1 MLEETRPDPDALA
14 AALAAEGRASLR
26 IFLGAAPGVG
36 KTWEMLTAAR
46 QRAAEGVDVVIGV
59 VETHGRAETQAQI
72 GDLPILPPRQIPYRG
87 QILEEFDLAAA
98 LERKP
103 ALILIDELAH
113 TNVPGSTHAK
123 RWEDV
128 AELLEA
134 GIPVWATLNVQHL
147 ESLNDD
153 VARITGVR
161 VTETLPDQ
169 VLELAAE
176 IELIDITPSELRK
189 RLTEGKIYRPET
201 ARRALNAFFR
211 EGNLTALR
219 EIALRRVAQ
228 HVDADVRD
236 YMRLNAIKG
245 PWPAG
250 ERILALIG
258 ADASAEAVVR
268 RAKQLADALR
278 APWIA
283 LHVERPKDGMGGLL
297 KSQVPKVLAARL
309 GAEVETQAG
318 RDIVAIA
325 LDIAGQRNVTQ
336 IVVGCPKP
344 RRFRHL
350 GRRFWAKP
358 SLAEQ
363 LLRQGTDYNLHIVP
377 ATIQPLRRKSRWTLP
392 KAPLPWAAAIGL
404 QAIVVILGELLS
416 GWIDHEAL
424 GMVFLAAVMAAAAL
438 YGLTIGLFAAGL
450 GFVCW
455 NFFFIPPLYEL
466 TVTDPRDFIALIV
479 FGIVAASAGLLA
491 GRVRAEALAAQG
503 RIEGLRRIGLFS
515 RRLGEPATEDELMVE
530 IVQQAAALAP
540 AAAVLTDTPGG
551 LVTRALRPETSEPL
565 DEGSMAA
572 ARWAFGK
579 QEEAGSGTTTL
590 PSAAWRFLP
599 IRTSRGVVGVLGV
612 RPPADGSMSGPSFQA
627 VAALADQAAV
637 ALERVRL
644 AGEAARGAALS
655 ETQALRT
662 ALLNSLSHDLRTPL
676 TGIRGAAETLRGSWE
691 KLPEATRQ
699 DLLASIEEDVGRM
712 TRFLANI
719 MDLTRLE
726 GGEIAARL
734 TDVEVGPLIDAVVA
748 RVPEALHLAVSVPE
762 GTAVRADPSLLE
774 QALTNI
780 LENAVKYSPVG
791 AGITLSVTR
800 ERGMVNMALADE
812 GIGIPPED
820 LSHVFDSFYRARRGD
835 RVAPGTGL
843 GLAIARGFVQAMGG
857 TISAKSPRL
866 DLARDGLP
874 GTIVTISLPAASLP
888 AADLPTASLP
898 ATSHAASEGRPA

>member
-1 MLEETRPDPDALA
+1 MQDDRRPDPDALA
-14 AALAAEGRASLR
+14 AALAVAHRAPLR

-36 KTWEMLTAAR
+36 KTWEMLNAGR

-72 GDLPILPPRQIPYRG
+72 GALPILPARRLAYRG
-87 QILEEFDLAAA
+87 QTLEEFDLAAA
-98 LERKP
+98 LARRP
-103 ALILIDELAH
+103 QLLLVDELAH

-189 RLTEGKIYRPET
+189 RLTEGKVYRPET
-201 ARRALNAFFR
+201 ARRALDAFFR

-236 YMRLNAIKG
+236 YMRANAIKG

-250 ERILALIG
+250 DRVLALIG
-258 ADASAEAVVR
+258 ADNAAEGVVR
-268 RAKQLADALR
+268 HAKQLADALR

-283 LHVERPKDGMGGLL
+283 LHVERPKDSVSGLL
-297 KSQVPKVLAARL
+297 KAQTPAALAGRL

-318 RDIVAIA
+318 RDVVTIA
-325 LDIAGQRNVTQ
+325 LDLAAARNVTQ
-336 IVVGCPKP
+336 IVVGRPRP
-344 RRFRHL
+344 RRFRWKL
-350 GRRFWAKP
+350 PVA
-358 SLAEQ
+358 AQ
-363 LLRQGTDYNLHIVP
+363 LLRQGADFHLHVVP
-377 ATIQPLRRKSRWTLP
+377 STVQRSPRRFRPHVPT
-392 KAPLPWAAAIGL
+392 APLPWAMAIGMI
-404 QAIVVILGELLS
+404 AAVVAAGELCRP
-416 GWIDHEAL
+416 WVDHEAL
-424 GMVFLAAVMAAAAL
+424 GMVFLAAVMAVAALQGLTVGLVAAA
-438 YGLTIGLFAAGL
+438 L

-455 NFFFIPPLYEL
+455 NFFFIPPLYQL
-466 TVTDPRDFIALIV
+466 TIDNPRDVIALIV
-479 FGIVAASAGLLA
+479 FAIVAASSGVLA
-491 GRVRAEALAAQG
+491 GRVRAEAVAAQG

-515 RRLGEPATEDELMVE
+515 RRLGEPTTEEELMIE
-530 IVQQAAALAP
+530 IAQQAAALVP
-540 AAAVLTDTPGG
+540 AAAVLTEGPSG
-551 LVTRALRPETSEPL
+551 LVTRAIRPETSGRL
-565 DEGSMAA
+565 DEGSLAA
-572 ARWAFGK
+572 ARWALSR
-579 QEEAGSGTTTL
+579 QEEAGAGTPTL
-590 PSAAWRFLP
+590 PSAAWRLLP
-599 IRTSRGVVGVLGV
+599 IRTARGVAGVLGI
-612 RPPADGSMSGPSFQA
+612 RPPEDGGLSGPTLQA

-637 ALERVRL
+637 ALERVHL
-644 AGEAARGAALS
+644 SGEAARGAALS

-676 TGIRGAAETLRGSWE
+676 TAIRGAAETLRAAWAQ
-691 KLPEATRQ
+691 LPDETRA

-712 TRFLANI
+712 TRFLGNI

-726 GGEIAARL
+726 GGDIAPRL
-734 TDVEVGPLIDAVVA
+734 MPVPLGPLVEAVVA
-748 RVPEALHLAVSVPE
+748 RVPEALHLAVSLPE
-762 GTAVRADPSLLE
+762 GGVTVKADAGLLE

-780 LENAVKYSPVG
+780 VENAVKYSPVG
-791 AGITLSVTR
+791 TGIVLRAAVGDGMARISV
-800 ERGMVNMALADE
+800 ADE

-820 LSHVFDSFYRARRGD
+820 LPNIFDSFYRARRGD
-835 RVAPGTGL
+835 RVVPGTGL

-857 TISAKSPRL
+857 TITAKSPRD

-874 GTIVTISLPAASLP
+874 GTIITITLPAAGPLV
-888 AADLPTASLP
+888 AA
-898 ATSHAASEGRPA
+898 

>member
-1 MLEETRPDPDALA
+1 MPKTGYHGRQMLEDTRPDPDALA

-36 KTWEMLTAAR
+36 KTWEMLTAGR

-59 VETHGRAETQAQI
+59 VETHGRAETAAQI
-72 GDLPILPPRQIPYRG
+72 GDLPILPPRHIPYRG
-87 QILEEFDLAAA
+87 QTLEEFDLAGA

-103 ALILIDELAH
+103 DLILIDELAH

-228 HVDADVRD
+228 HVDADVQD

-245 PWPAG
+245 PWPAT
-250 ERILALIG
+250 ERVLALIG

-283 LHVERPKDGMGGLL
+283 LHVERPKDNLGGLL
-297 KSQVPKVLAARL
+297 RSQAPKALAARL
-309 GAEVETQAG
+309 GAEVETKAG
-318 RDIVAIA
+318 RDVVAIA
-325 LDIAGQRNVTQ
+325 LDLATQRNVTQ
-336 IVVGCPKP
+336 IVVGRPRP
-344 RRFRHL
+344 RRLQHL
-350 GRRFWAKP
+350 ARRLWARP
-358 SLAEQ
+358 SVAEQ
-363 LLRQGTDYNLHIVP
+363 LLRQSSDFNLHIVP
-377 ATIQPLRRKSRWTLP
+377 SAIQRSPRKFRPSLP
-392 KAPLPWAAAIGL
+392 KAPLPWLAGIGMI
-404 QAIVVILGELLS
+404 AGVVGVGELL
-416 GWIDHEAL
+416 GRWVDHEAL
-424 GMVFLAAVMAAAAL
+424 GMVFLAAVMAVAAQ
-438 YGLTIGLFAAGL
+438 YGLAVGVFAAVL

-455 NFFFIPPLYEL
+455 NFFFIPPLYQL
-466 TVTDPRDFIALIV
+466 TIGDPRDVIALAV
-479 FGIVAASAGLLA
+479 FGIVAVSSGVLA

-515 RRLGEPATEDELMVE
+515 RRLGEPATEDELMIE
-530 IVQQAAALAP
+530 IAQQAAALTP
-540 AAAVLTDTPGG
+540 AAAVLTDTPAG
-551 LVTRALRPETSEPL
+551 LVIRAVRPDGGDPL
-565 DEGSMAA
+565 DEGSLAA
-572 ARWAFGK
+572 ARWALSK
-579 QEEAGSGTTTL
+579 QEEAGAGTATL
-590 PSAAWRFLP
+590 PSAGWRFMP

-612 RPPADGSMSGPSFQA
+612 KPPAEGPFASPTLQA
-627 VAALADQAAV
+627 VAALADQAAL

-676 TGIRGAAETLRGSWE
+676 TGIRGAADTLRATWD
-691 KLPEATRQ
+691 KLPEAIRQ
-699 DLLASIEEDVGRM
+699 DLLASIVEDVGRM
-712 TRFLANI
+712 TRFLGNI

-726 GGEIAARL
+726 GGEIAPRL
-734 TDVEVGPLIDAVVA
+734 TNVVLGPLIDGVIA
-748 RVPEALHLAVSVPE
+748 RVPDALHMAVSLPE
-762 GTAVRADPSLLE
+762 ESIAVHADPSLLE
-774 QALTNI
+774 PALTNI
-780 LENAVKYSPVG
+780 VENAVKYSPVG
-791 AGITLSVTR
+791 GGITLSVTQAG
-800 ERGMVNMALADE
+800 GMVHMALADE

-820 LSHVFDSFYRARRGD
+820 LAHVFDSFYRARRGD

-874 GTIVTISLPAASLP
+874 GTIITISLPPAVGP
-888 AADLPTASLP
+888 AA
-898 ATSHAASEGRPA
+898 

>member
-1 MLEETRPDPDALA
+1 MPEYDRPDPDALA
-14 AALAAEGRASLR
+14 AALATKERASLR

-36 KTWEMLTAAR
+36 KTWEMLNAGR
-46 QRAAEGVDVVIGV
+46 QRAREGVDVVIGV
-59 VETHGRAETQAQI
+59 VETHGRAETEAQI
-72 GDLPILPPRQIPYRG
+72 GDLAILPPKQLPYRG
-87 QILEEFDLAAA
+87 QTLTEFDLEGAIA
-98 LERKP
+98 RRP
-103 ALILIDELAH
+103 GLILIDELAH
-113 TNVPGSTHAK
+113 TNAPGSTHAK

-128 AELLEA
+128 AELVEA

-169 VLELAAE
+169 VLELATE

-228 HVDADVRD
+228 HVDADVRG
-236 YMRLNAIKG
+236 YMQLNAIKG

-283 LHVERPKDGMGGLL
+283 LHIERPKDGLAGLM
-297 KSQVPKVLAARL
+297 KSQGPKALAARL

-318 RDIVAIA
+318 RDVAAIA
-325 LDIAGQRNVTQ
+325 LEIASQRNVTQ
-336 IVVGCPKP
+336 IVIGMPRP

-350 GRRFWAKP
+350 ARRLWARP

-363 LLRQGTDYNLHIVP
+363 LLRQSNDFNLLIVP
-377 ATIQPLRRKSRWTLP
+377 SAAERSPRKLWPGLP
-392 KAPLPWAAAIGL
+392 RAPLPWIAGLGVIVLVIG
-404 QAIVVILGELLS
+404 IGELL
-416 GWIDHEAL
+416 GNWLDHEAL
-424 GMVFLAAVMAAAAL
+424 GMVFLAAVMATAAL
-438 YGLTIGLFAAGL
+438 YGLAIGLFAAVL
-450 GFVCW
+450 GFLGW
-455 NFFFIPPLYEL
+455 NFFFLPPVYQLSI
-466 TVTDPRDFIALIV
+466 TDPRDIVALVV
-479 FGIVAASAGLLA
+479 FGIVASSTGLLA

-515 RRLGEPATEDELMVE
+515 RRLGEPATEDELMAE
-530 IVQQAAALAP
+530 IAQQAAALAP
-540 AAAVLTDTPGG
+540 EAAVLTDTPAG
-551 LVTRALRPETSEPL
+551 LTVRAQRPEGSAPL
-565 DEGSMAA
+565 DESSIAA
-572 ARWAFGK
+572 ARWTYAR
-579 QEEAGSGTTTL
+579 QEEAGAGTATL
-590 PSAAWRFLP
+590 PSAPWRFLP
-599 IRTSRGVVGVLGV
+599 IRTSRGVVGVLGF
-612 RPPADGSMSGPSFQA
+612 RPPAAGLLSTPSLQA
-627 VAALADQAAV
+627 VSALADQAAV

-644 AGEAARGAALS
+644 AAEAARGEALS

-676 TGIRGAAETLRGSWE
+676 TGIRGSAETLRANWE
-691 KLPEATRQ
+691 RLPEPTRQ

-726 GGEIAARL
+726 GGEIAPRL
-734 TDVEVGPLIDAVVA
+734 VTVELAPLVETVLA
-748 RVPEALHLAVSVPE
+748 RVPGALHVAVSIPE
-762 GTAVRADPSLLE
+762 RLAVRADVALLE

-780 LENAVKYSPVG
+780 VENAVKYSPVG
-791 AGITLSVTR
+791 AGIRVSAESKADRVILTV
-800 ERGMVNMALADE
+800 ADE

-820 LSHVFDSFYRARRGD
+820 LAQIFDSFYRARHGD

-843 GLAIARGFVQAMGG
+843 GLAIARGFVGAMGG
-857 TISAKSPRL
+857 TISALSPRP
-866 DLARDGLP
+866 DLPWDGLP
-874 GTIVTISLPAASLP
+874 GTTITITLPQAWLSASDI
-888 AADLPTASLP
+888 A
-898 ATSHAASEGRPA
+898 E

>member
-36 KTWEMLTAAR
+36 KTWEMLAAAR

-59 VETHGRAETQAQI
+59 VETHGRAETAAQI
-72 GDLPILPPRQIPYRG
+72 GDLPILPPRRIPYRG
-87 QILEEFDLAAA
+87 QTLEEFDLAGA

-103 ALILIDELAH
+103 QLILIDELAH

-189 RLTEGKIYRPET
+189 RLIEGKIYRPET
-201 ARRALNAFFR
+201 ARRALGAFFR

-219 EIALRRVAQ
+219 EIALRRMAQ
-228 HVDADVRD
+228 HVDADVQD

-250 ERILALIG
+250 ERLLALIG

-268 RAKQLADALR
+268 RAKQLADALH

-297 KSQVPKVLAARL
+297 RSQAPKTLAARL
-309 GAEVETQAG
+309 GAEVETRAG
-318 RDIVAIA
+318 RDVVAIA
-325 LDIAGQRNVTQ
+325 LEVAAQRNVTQ
-336 IVVGCPKP
+336 IVLGRP
-344 RRFRHL
+344 RPRALRQL
-350 GRRFWAKP
+350 GRRIWPKA

-363 LLRQGTDYNLHIVP
+363 LLRQGADFNLHVVP
-377 ATIQPLRRKSRWTLP
+377 SSTQRSPRRSRALFP
-392 KAPLPWAAAIGL
+392 PAPLPWLAAIGMI
-404 QAIVVILGELLS
+404 AAVVVVGEGLR
-416 GWIDHEAL
+416 GWVDHEAL
-424 GMVFLAAVMAAAAL
+424 GMVFLAAVMAVAVL
-438 YGLTIGLFAAGL
+438 HGLTVGLFAAAL
-450 GFVCW
+450 GFFCW
-455 NFFFIPPLYEL
+455 NFFFIPPLYQF
-466 TVTDPRDFIALIV
+466 TIADPRDVIALVV
-479 FGIVAASAGLLA
+479 FGIVAASSGVLA

-515 RRLGEPATEDELMVE
+515 RRLGEPATEDELMAE
-530 IVQQAAALAP
+530 IAQQAAALAP
-540 AAAVLTDTPGG
+540 AAAVLTDAPAG
-551 LVTRALRPETSEPL
+551 LLLRALRPEGTEAL
-565 DEGSMAA
+565 DEGSLAA
-572 ARWAFGK
+572 ARWALTR
-579 QEEAGSGTTTL
+579 QEEAGASTATL

-612 RPPADGSMSGPSFQA
+612 RPPADGPFPAPTLQA

-644 AGEAARGAALS
+644 AGEAARGVALS

-676 TGIRGAAETLRGSWE
+676 TGIRGAAETLRGTWDR
-691 KLPEATRQ
+691 LPERTRK

-712 TRFLANI
+712 TRFLGNI

-726 GGEIAARL
+726 GG
-734 TDVEVGPLIDAVVA
+734 DVAPRITTVPLGPLIDAVIA
-748 RVPEALHLAVSVPE
+748 RVPEALHMGVSLPE
-762 GTAVRADPSLLE
+762 GAAVRADRGLLE

-780 LENAVKYSPVG
+780 VENAVKYSPAG
-791 AGITLSVTR
+791 AGITLVVTLQH
-800 ERGMVNMALADE
+800 GVAHMALADE
-812 GIGIPPED
+812 GVGIATED
-820 LSHVFDSFYRARRGD
+820 LPHVFDSFYRAKRGD

-843 GLAIARGFVQAMGG
+843 GLAIARGFVRAMGG

-874 GTIVTISLPAASLP
+874 GTIITISLPAAGP
-888 AADLPTASLP
+888 ETTA
-898 ATSHAASEGRPA
+898 

>member
-1 MLEETRPDPDALA
+1 MPEYDRPDPDALA
-14 AALAAEGRASLR
+14 AALATKERASLR

-36 KTWEMLTAAR
+36 KTWEMLNAGR
-46 QRAAEGVDVVIGV
+46 QRAREGVDVVIGV
-59 VETHGRAETQAQI
+59 VETHGRAETEAQI
-72 GDLPILPPRQIPYRG
+72 GDLAILPPKQLPYRG
-87 QILEEFDLAAA
+87 QTLAEFDLEGAIA
-98 LERKP
+98 RRP
-103 ALILIDELAH
+103 GLILIDELAH
-113 TNVPGSTHAK
+113 TNAPGSTHAK

-128 AELLEA
+128 AELVEA

-169 VLELAAE
+169 VLELATE

-228 HVDADVRD
+228 HVDADVRG
-236 YMRLNAIKG
+236 YMQLNAIKG

-283 LHVERPKDGMGGLL
+283 LHIERPKDGLAGLM
-297 KSQVPKVLAARL
+297 KSQGPKALAARL

-318 RDIVAIA
+318 RDVAAIA
-325 LDIAGQRNVTQ
+325 LEIASQRNVTQ
-336 IVVGCPKP
+336 IVIGMPRP

-350 GRRFWAKP
+350 ARRLWARP

-363 LLRQGTDYNLHIVP
+363 LLRQSNDFNLLIVP
-377 ATIQPLRRKSRWTLP
+377 SAAERSPRKLWPGLP
-392 KAPLPWAAAIGL
+392 RAPLPWIAGLGVIVLVIG
-404 QAIVVILGELLS
+404 IGELL
-416 GWIDHEAL
+416 GNWLDHEAL
-424 GMVFLAAVMAAAAL
+424 GMVFLAAVMATAAH
-438 YGLTIGLFAAGL
+438 YGLAIGLFAAVL
-450 GFVCW
+450 GFLGW
-455 NFFFIPPLYEL
+455 NFFFLPPVYQLSI
-466 TVTDPRDFIALIV
+466 TDPRDIVALVV
-479 FGIVAASAGLLA
+479 FGIVASSTGLLA

-515 RRLGEPATEDELMVE
+515 RRLGEPATEDELMAE
-530 IVQQAAALAP
+530 IAQQAAALAP
-540 AAAVLTDTPGG
+540 EAAVLTDTPAG
-551 LVTRALRPETSEPL
+551 LTVRAQRPEGSAPL
-565 DEGSMAA
+565 DESSIAA
-572 ARWAFGK
+572 ARWTYAR
-579 QEEAGSGTTTL
+579 QEEAGAGTATL
-590 PSAAWRFLP
+590 PSAPWRFLP
-599 IRTSRGVVGVLGV
+599 IRTSRGVVGVLGF
-612 RPPADGSMSGPSFQA
+612 RPPAAGLLSTPSLQA
-627 VAALADQAAV
+627 VSALADQAAV

-644 AGEAARGAALS
+644 AAEAARGEALS

-676 TGIRGAAETLRGSWE
+676 TGIRGSAETLRANWE
-691 KLPEATRQ
+691 RLPEPTRQ

-726 GGEIAARL
+726 GGEIAPRL
-734 TDVEVGPLIDAVVA
+734 VTVELAPLVETVLA
-748 RVPEALHLAVSVPE
+748 RVPGALHVAVSIPE
-762 GTAVRADPSLLE
+762 RLAVRADVALLE

-780 LENAVKYSPVG
+780 VENAVKYSPVG
-791 AGITLSVTR
+791 AGIRVSAESKADRVILTV
-800 ERGMVNMALADE
+800 ADE

-820 LSHVFDSFYRARRGD
+820 LAQIFDSFYRARHGD

-843 GLAIARGFVQAMGG
+843 GLAIARGFVGAMGG
-857 TISAKSPRL
+857 TISALSPRP
-866 DLARDGLP
+866 DLPWDGLP
-874 GTIVTISLPAASLP
+874 GTTITVTLPQAWLSASDI
-888 AADLPTASLP
+888 A
-898 ATSHAASEGRPA
+898 E

>member
-14 AALAAEGRASLR
+14 AALATEGRASLR

-36 KTWEMLTAAR
+36 KTWEMLTAGR

-59 VETHGRAETQAQI
+59 VETHGRAETEAQI
-72 GDLPILPPRQIPYRG
+72 GELPILPSRRIPYRG

-103 ALILIDELAH
+103 ELILIDELAH
-113 TNVPGSTHAK
+113 TNVTGSTHAK

-228 HVDADVRD
+228 HVDADVQD

-245 PWPAG
+245 PWPTS
-250 ERILALIG
+250 ERVLALLG

-268 RAKQLADALR
+268 RAKQLADAMR

-283 LHVERPKDGMGGLL
+283 LHVERPKDNMGGLL
-297 KSQVPKVLAARL
+297 RSQAPKALAARL
-309 GAEVETQAG
+309 GAEVETKAG
-318 RDIVAIA
+318 RDVVAIA
-325 LDIAGQRNVTQ
+325 LELAAKRNVTQ
-336 IVVGCPKP
+336 IVVGRP
-344 RRFRHL
+344 RPQRFRHL
-350 GRRFWAKP
+350 GRRIWSKS

-363 LLRQGTDYNLHIVP
+363 LLRQGPDFNLHIVP
-377 ATIQPLRRKSRWTLP
+377 SSIQPAPRKFRLSLP
-392 KAPLPWAAAIGL
+392 RTPLPWLTAIGII
-404 QAIVVILGELLS
+404 AAVVGVGELLR
-416 GWIDHEAL
+416 GWVDHEAL
-424 GMVFLAAVMAAAAL
+424 GMVFLAAVMAVAAL
-438 YGLTIGLFAAGL
+438 QGLVSGLFAAVL

-455 NFFFIPPLYEL
+455 NYFFLPPLYRL
-466 TVTDPRDFIALIV
+466 TIADPRDLIALVV
-479 FGIVAASAGLLA
+479 FGIVAVSSGGLA

-515 RRLGEPATEDELMVE
+515 RRLGEPATEEELMAE
-530 IVQQAAALAP
+530 IAQQAAALAP
-540 AAAVLTDTPGG
+540 MAAVLTDTPSG
-551 LVTRALRPETSEPL
+551 LVTRALRPEGIAPL
-565 DEGSMAA
+565 DEGSLAA
-572 ARWAFGK
+572 ARWSLSR
-579 QEEAGSGTTTL
+579 QEEAGAGTATL
-590 PSAAWRFLP
+590 PSAAWRFMP

-612 RPPADGSMSGPSFQA
+612 RPPTEGPFSGPTLQA
-627 VAALADQAAV
+627 VSALADQAAV

-676 TGIRGAAETLRGSWE
+676 TGIRGAAETLRGNWE

-712 TRFLANI
+712 TRFLGNI

-726 GGEIAARL
+726 GGEIAPRL
-734 TDVEVGPLIDAVVA
+734 ATVELAPLIDAVIA
-748 RVPEALHLAVSVPE
+748 RVPEALHMAVSLPE
-762 GTAVRADPSLLE
+762 GIAVRADPSLLE

-780 LENAVKYSPVG
+780 VENAVKYSPVG
-791 AGITLSVTR
+791 AGIALRVTT
-800 ERGMVNMALADE
+800 ERNMVAMALADE

-820 LSHVFDSFYRARRGD
+820 LGHVFDSFYRAKRGD

-843 GLAIARGFVQAMGG
+843 GLAIARGFVHAMSG
-857 TISAKSPRL
+857 TIAAKSPRL

-874 GTIVTISLPAASLP
+874 GTIITISLPAASLP
-888 AADLPTASLP
+888 AASVP
-898 ATSHAASEGRPA
+898 APEGPAA

>member
-14 AALAAEGRASLR
+14 AALATEGRASLR

-36 KTWEMLTAAR
+36 KTWEMLNAGR

-59 VETHGRAETQAQI
+59 VETHGRAETAAQI
-72 GDLPILPPRQIPYRG
+72 DSLPILPMRRVPYRG
-87 QILEEFDLAAA
+87 QTLEEFDLAAA
-98 LERKP
+98 LERRP
-103 ALILIDELAH
+103 DLILIDELAH

-228 HVDADVRD
+228 HVDADVQD

-245 PWPAG
+245 PWPAS

-283 LHVERPKDGMGGLL
+283 LHVERPKDNLGGLL
-297 KSQVPKVLAARL
+297 RSQAPKALAARL
-309 GAEVETQAG
+309 GAEVETKAG
-318 RDIVAIA
+318 RDVVAIA
-325 LDIAGQRNVTQ
+325 LELAASRNVTQ
-336 IVVGCPKP
+336 IVVGRPRP
-344 RRFRHL
+344 RRLQHL
-350 GRRFWAKP
+350 ARRLWARA

-363 LLRQGTDYNLHIVP
+363 LLRQAADFNLHIVP
-377 ATIQPLRRKSRWTLP
+377 SSIQRSPRTFRISLP
-392 KAPLPWAAAIGL
+392 RAPVPWLTGVGMIAA
-404 QAIVVILGELLS
+404 VVVVGELLRN
-416 GWIDHEAL
+416 WVDHEAL
-424 GMVFLAAVMAAAAL
+424 GMVFLAAVMAVAAL
-438 YGLTIGLFAAGL
+438 QGLTIGLFAAVL
-450 GFVCW
+450 GFICW
-455 NFFFIPPLYEL
+455 NYFFIPPLYRL
-466 TVTDPRDFIALIV
+466 TIAAPRDVIALVV
-479 FGIVAASAGLLA
+479 FGIVAISSGLLA

-515 RRLGEPATEDELMVE
+515 RRLGEPATEEELMAE
-530 IVQQAAALAP
+530 IAQQAAALAP
-540 AAAVLTDTPGG
+540 AAAVLTDTPAG
-551 LVTRALRPETSEPL
+551 LITRALRPDGTEAAL
-565 DEGSMAA
+565 DEGSLAA
-572 ARWAFGK
+572 ARWALSR
-579 QEEAGSGTTTL
+579 QEEAGAGTATL
-590 PSAAWRFLP
+590 PSAHWRFMP

-612 RPPADGSMSGPSFQA
+612 RPPATGPFSGPTLQA
-627 VAALADQAAV
+627 VSALADQAAV

-644 AGEAARGAALS
+644 AGEAARGQALS

-676 TGIRGAAETLRGSWE
+676 TGIRGAAETLRGNWA

-712 TRFLANI
+712 TRFLGNI

-726 GGEIAARL
+726 GGEIAPRL
-734 TDVEVGPLIDAVVA
+734 AVVELAPLIDAVIA
-748 RVPEALHLAVSVPE
+748 RVPDALHMAVSLPE
-762 GTAVRADPSLLE
+762 GIAVRADPSLLE

-780 LENAVKYSPVG
+780 VENALKYSPVG
-791 AGITLSVTR
+791 AGITMTVTA
-800 ERGMVNMALADE
+800 ERGMVTMALADE

-820 LSHVFDSFYRARRGD
+820 LGHVFDSFYRAKRGD

-857 TISAKSPRL
+857 TIVAKSPRL

-874 GTIVTISLPAASLP
+874 GTIITISLP
-888 AADLPTASLP
+888 AADLPFAGGP
-898 ATSHAASEGRPA
+898 AA

>member
-1 MLEETRPDPDALA
+1 MREENRPDPDALA
-14 AALAAEGRASLR
+14 AALATRERAALR

-36 KTWEMLTAAR
+36 KTWEMLNAAR
-46 QRAAEGVDVVIGV
+46 QRAREGIDVLIGV
-59 VETHGRAETQAQI
+59 VETHGRADTAAQI
-72 GDLPILPPRQIPYRG
+72 GDLPILPPKQLPYRG
-87 QILEEFDLAAA
+87 QTLEEFDLEGAIA
-98 LERKP
+98 RRP
-103 ALILIDELAH
+103 GLILIDELAH
-113 TNVPGSTHAK
+113 TNAPGSQHAK

-189 RLTEGKIYRPET
+189 RLSEGKIYRPET

-228 HVDADVRD
+228 HVDADVRG
-236 YMRLNAIKG
+236 YMQLNAIKG
-245 PWPAG
+245 PWPAS

-283 LHVERPKDGMGGLL
+283 LHVERPKDGMAGLL
-297 KSQVPKVLAARL
+297 KSQGPKALAARL

-318 RDIVAIA
+318 RDVAAIA
-325 LDIAGQRNVTQ
+325 LDVASRRNVTQ
-336 IVVGCPKP
+336 IVIGTPRP

-350 GRRFWAKP
+350 GRRLWAKP

-363 LLRQGTDYNLHIVP
+363 LLRQGSEFNLLVVP
-377 ATIQPLRRKSRWTLP
+377 STAERSPRRPWPRLP
-392 KAPLPWAAAIGL
+392 RAPLPWAAAVGVIALVIG
-404 QAIVVILGELLS
+404 IGELCQPWL
-416 GWIDHEAL
+416 DHEAL
-424 GMVFLAAVMAAAAL
+424 GMVFLAAVMAVAAL
-438 YGLTIGLFAAGL
+438 YGLAIGLFTAAL
-450 GFVCW
+450 GFVGW
-455 NFFFIPPLYEL
+455 NFFFLPPLYEL
-466 TVTDPRDFIALIV
+466 TISDPRDVVALIV
-479 FGIVAASAGLLA
+479 FGIVAASSGLLA
-491 GRVRAEALAAQG
+491 GRVRAEAIAAQG

-530 IVQQAAALAP
+530 IAQQAAALAP
-540 AAAVLTDTPGG
+540 EAAVLTDTPAG
-551 LVTRALRPETSEPL
+551 LVVRAQRPEGSAAL
-565 DEGSMAA
+565 DESSLAA
-572 ARWAFGK
+572 ARWAYAK
-579 QEEAGSGTTTL
+579 QEEAGTGTATL
-590 PSAAWRFLP
+590 PSAPWRFLP
-599 IRTSRGVVGVLGV
+599 IRTSRGVVGVLGF
-612 RPPADGSMSGPSFQA
+612 RPPPAGALSTPSLQA
-627 VAALADQAAV
+627 VGALADQAAV

-644 AGEAARGAALS
+644 AAEAARGEALS

-676 TGIRGAAETLRGSWE
+676 TGIRGAAETLRASWQ
-691 KLPEATRQ
+691 KLSEPTRQ

-726 GGEIAARL
+726 GGDIAPRL
-734 TDVEVGPLIDAVVA
+734 TAVELAPLIDAVCS
-748 RVPEALHLAVSVPE
+748 RVSGALHVAVSVPE
-762 GTAVRADPSLLE
+762 GLACRADAALLE

-791 AGITLSVTR
+791 AGIRLSAQAEQGQVTIT
-800 ERGMVNMALADE
+800 LADE

-820 LSHVFDSFYRARRGD
+820 LGQVFDSFYRAKHGD

-857 TISAKSPRL
+857 TISALSPRP
-866 DLARDGLP
+866 DLPRDGLP
-874 GTIVTISLPAASLP
+874 GTAITIRLPAAP
-888 AADLPTASLP
+888 GAQA
-898 ATSHAASEGRPA
+898 

>member
-1 MLEETRPDPDALA
+1 MREDNRPDPDALA
-14 AALAAEGRASLR
+14 AALTTEGRASLR

-36 KTWEMLTAAR
+36 KTWEMLAAGR
-46 QRAAEGVDVVIGV
+46 QRAREGVDVLIGV
-59 VETHGRAETQAQI
+59 VETHGRAETEAQI
-72 GDLPILPPRQIPYRG
+72 GDLPILPPKLMPYRD
-87 QILEEFDLAAA
+87 QALAEFDLEGAIA
-98 LERKP
+98 RRP

-113 TNVPGSTHAK
+113 TNAPGSRHAK

-169 VLELAAE
+169 VLELAGE
-176 IELIDITPSELRK
+176 IELIDITPAELRK
-189 RLTEGKIYRPET
+189 RLTEGRIYRPET

-228 HVDADVRD
+228 HVDADVRG

-245 PWPAG
+245 PWPAS

-268 RAKQLADALR
+268 RAKQLADALH

-283 LHVERPKDGMGGLL
+283 LHVERPKDGLSGLL
-297 KSQVPKVLAARL
+297 KSQGPKALAATL

-318 RDIVAIA
+318 RDVVSIA
-325 LDIAGQRNVTQ
+325 LEIAARRNVTQ
-336 IVVGCPKP
+336 IVIGAARP

-350 GRRFWAKP
+350 ARRFWARAT
-358 SLAEQ
+358 LAEQ
-363 LLRQGTDYNLHIVP
+363 LLRQGSDVNLLVVP
-377 ATIQPLRRKSRWTLP
+377 STAERSPRRFWPRLP
-392 KAPLPWAAAIGL
+392 RAPLPWIAGIGVIAL
-404 QAIVVILGELLS
+404 VVGIGELSQPWLN
-416 GWIDHEAL
+416 HEAL
-424 GMVFLAAVMAAAAL
+424 GMVFLAAVMAVAAF
-438 YGLTIGLFAAGL
+438 YGLAIGLFAAAL
-450 GFVCW
+450 GFLSW
-455 NFFFIPPLYEL
+455 NFFFLPPLYQL
-466 TVTDPRDFIALIV
+466 TINDPRDVVALVV
-479 FGIVAASAGLLA
+479 FGIVASSTGLLA

-530 IVQQAAALAP
+530 IAQQAAALAP
-540 AAAVLTDTPGG
+540 EAAVLTDTPAG
-551 LVTRALRPETSEPL
+551 LTVRALRPEGSPAL
-565 DEGSMAA
+565 DESSLAA
-572 ARWAFGK
+572 ARWTLAR
-579 QEEAGSGTTTL
+579 QEEAGSGTATL
-590 PSAAWRFLP
+590 PSAPWRFLP
-599 IRTSRGVVGVLGV
+599 IRTSRGTVGVLGF
-612 RPPADGSMSGPSFQA
+612 RPPAAGLLSTPSLQA
-627 VAALADQAAV
+627 VLALADQAAV

-644 AGEAARGAALS
+644 AAEAARGEALS

-676 TGIRGAAETLRGSWE
+676 TGIRGSAETLRASWE
-691 KLPEATRQ
+691 RLSEPTRQ

-712 TRFLANI
+712 TRFLSNI

-726 GGEIAARL
+726 GGDITPRL
-734 TDVEVGPLIDAVVA
+734 TGLDLAPLIDAVCS
-748 RVPEALHLAVSVPE
+748 RVPGALHMAVSVSE
-762 GTAVRADPSLLE
+762 GLACRADRSLLE

-780 LENAVKYSPVG
+780 LENAVKYSPEG
-791 AGITLSVTR
+791 AGIRLLALEEKGRVIIT
-800 ERGMVNMALADE
+800 LADE

-820 LSHVFDSFYRARRGD
+820 LAQVFDSFYRAKHGD

-857 TISAKSPRL
+857 TISALSPRP
-866 DLARDGLP
+866 DLPRDGLP
-874 GTIVTISLPAASLP
+874 GTVITISLPLAEEI
-888 AADLPTASLP
+888 D
-898 ATSHAASEGRPA
+898 R

>member
-36 KTWEMLTAAR
+36 KTWEMLTAGR
-46 QRAAEGVDVVIGV
+46 QRSAEGVDVVIGV
-59 VETHGRAETQAQI
+59 VETHGRAETAAQI
-72 GDLPILPPRQIPYRG
+72 GDLPILPMRHVPYRG
-87 QILEEFDLAAA
+87 QTLEEFDLAAA
-98 LERKP
+98 LERRP

-228 HVDADVRD
+228 HVDADVQD

-245 PWPAG
+245 PWPAS

-283 LHVERPKDGMGGLL
+283 LHVERPKDNLGGLL
-297 KSQVPKVLAARL
+297 RSQAPKALAARL
-309 GAEVETQAG
+309 GAEVETKAG
-318 RDIVAIA
+318 RDVIAIA
-325 LDIAGQRNVTQ
+325 LELAGKRNVTQ
-336 IVVGCPKP
+336 IVVGRPRP
-344 RRFRHL
+344 RRLRHL
-350 GRRFWAKP
+350 GRRIWSKP
-358 SLAEQ
+358 SLAEL
-363 LLRQGTDYNLHIVP
+363 LLRQGADFNLHIVP
-377 ATIQPLRRKSRWTLP
+377 SSTQRSPRTFRLRLP
-392 KAPLPWAAAIGL
+392 RAPLAW
-404 QAIVVILGELLS
+404 LS
-416 GWIDHEAL
+416 GFGMIAAVVVVGEVLRNWVDHEAL
-424 GMVFLAAVMAAAAL
+424 GMVFLAAVMAAAAIQ
-438 YGLTIGLFAAGL
+438 GLTIGLFAAVL

-455 NFFFIPPLYEL
+455 NYFFIPPLYRL
-466 TVTDPRDFIALIV
+466 TIADPRDLIALVV
-479 FGIVAASAGLLA
+479 FGIVAASSGVLA

-515 RRLGEPATEDELMVE
+515 RRLGEPELMAE
-530 IVQQAAALAP
+530 IAQQAAALAP
-540 AAAVLTDTPGG
+540 AAAVLTDTPAG
-551 LVTRALRPETSEPL
+551 LITRAVRPDSIEAL
-565 DEGSMAA
+565 DEGSLAA
-572 ARWAFGK
+572 ARWALSR
-579 QEEAGSGTTTL
+579 QEEAGAGTATL
-590 PSAAWRFLP
+590 PSAAWRFMP

-612 RPPADGSMSGPSFQA
+612 RPPAQGPFSGPTLQA
-627 VAALADQAAV
+627 VSALADQAAV

-644 AGEAARGAALS
+644 AGEAARGQALS

-676 TGIRGAAETLRGSWE
+676 TGIRGAAETLRGNWA

-712 TRFLANI
+712 TRFLGNI

-726 GGEIAARL
+726 GGEIAPRL
-734 TDVEVGPLIDAVVA
+734 TTVELGPLIDAVIG
-748 RVPEALHLAVSVPE
+748 RVPDALHMAVSLPE
-762 GTAVRADPSLLE
+762 GLAVRADPSLLE
-774 QALTNI
+774 QALTN
-780 LENAVKYSPVG
+780 LVENAVKYAPVG
-791 AGITLSVTR
+791 AGITLSVTA
-800 ERGMVNMALADE
+800 ERGLVTMALADE

-820 LSHVFDSFYRARRGD
+820 LGHVFDSFYRAKRGD

-857 TISAKSPRL
+857 TIAAKSPRP

-874 GTIVTISLPAASLP
+874 GTIVTISLPAAE
-888 AADLPTASLP
+888 
-898 ATSHAASEGRPA
+898 SHAA

>member
-36 KTWEMLTAAR
+36 KTWEMLNAGR
-46 QRAAEGVDVVIGV
+46 QRAAEGVDVIIGV
-59 VETHGRAETQAQI
+59 VETHGRAETAAQI
-72 GDLPILPPRQIPYRG
+72 GSLPILPMRRIPYRG
-87 QILEEFDLAAA
+87 QMLEEFDLTAA

-103 ALILIDELAH
+103 GLILIDELAH

-228 HVDADVRD
+228 HVDADVQD

-283 LHVERPKDGMGGLL
+283 LHVERPKDNLGGLL
-297 KSQVPKVLAARL
+297 RSQAPKVLAARL
-309 GAEVETQAG
+309 GAEVETKAG
-318 RDIVAIA
+318 RDVVAIA
-325 LDIAGQRNVTQ
+325 LDLAAKRNVTQ
-336 IVVGCPKP
+336 IVVGRPRP
-344 RRFRHL
+344 RRFQHL
-350 GRRFWAKP
+350 GRRLWAKS

-363 LLRQGTDYNLHIVP
+363 LLRQGADFNLHIVP
-377 ATIQPLRRKSRWTLP
+377 SSIQRSPRSFRISLP
-392 KAPLPWAAAIGL
+392 RAPIPWLTGAGMIAA
-404 QAIVVILGELLS
+404 VVVVGELLRN
-416 GWIDHEAL
+416 WVDHEAL
-424 GMVFLAAVMAAAAL
+424 GMVFLAAVMAVAAL
-438 YGLTIGLFAAGL
+438 QGVTIGLFSAVL
-450 GFVCW
+450 GFLCW
-455 NFFFIPPLYEL
+455 NYFFIPPIYRL
-466 TVTDPRDFIALIV
+466 TIAAPRDLIAMVV
-479 FGIVAASAGLLA
+479 FGIVAVSSGILA

-515 RRLGEPATEDELMVE
+515 RRLGEPATEDELMTE
-530 IVQQAAALAP
+530 IAQQAAALAP
-540 AAAVLTDTPGG
+540 AAAVLTDTPSG
-551 LVTRALRPETSEPL
+551 LVTRALRPEGSGAL
-565 DEGSMAA
+565 DEGSLAA
-572 ARWAFGK
+572 ARWALSR
-579 QEEAGSGTTTL
+579 QEEAGAATATL
-590 PSAAWRFLP
+590 PSAAWRFMP

-612 RPPADGSMSGPSFQA
+612 RPPADGPFSGPTLQA
-627 VAALADQAAV
+627 VSALADQAAV

-644 AGEAARGAALS
+644 AGEAARGQALS

-676 TGIRGAAETLRGSWE
+676 TGIRGAAETLRGNWA

-712 TRFLANI
+712 TRFLGNI

-726 GGEIAARL
+726 GGEIAPRL
-734 TDVEVGPLIDAVVA
+734 TTVELGPLIDAAIA
-748 RVPEALHLAVSVPE
+748 RVPDALQMAVSLPD
-762 GTAVRADPSLLE
+762 GIAVRADPSLLE

-780 LENAVKYSPVG
+780 VENAVKYSPVG
-791 AGITLSVTR
+791 AGITLTVTA
-800 ERGMVNMALADE
+800 ERGMVSMALADE

-820 LSHVFDSFYRARRGD
+820 LTHVFDSFYRAKRGD

-857 TISAKSPRL
+857 TITAKSPRL

-874 GTIVTISLPAASLP
+874 GAIITISLPAAGP
-888 AADLPTASLP
+888 P
-898 ATSHAASEGRPA
+898 ATAGMPA